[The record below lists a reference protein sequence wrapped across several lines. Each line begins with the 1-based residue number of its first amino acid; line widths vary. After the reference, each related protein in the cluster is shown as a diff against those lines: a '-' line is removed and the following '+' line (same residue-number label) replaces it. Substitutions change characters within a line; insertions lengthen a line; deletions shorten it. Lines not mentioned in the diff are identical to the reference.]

1 MIRVTTPLSPTP
13 ISNIQM
19 SHRYSGKWLHGNDS
33 LGLAPMLLSNSNVWS
48 VRCIRK
54 DSIVVTLLKAK
65 LELIC
70 LSEAGRGRSKFF
82 HLLHSFSLASL
93 LVPGRKPKNFQSS
106 TSSLA
111 KAYKLQF
118 CFQQCNYNGI
128 FSNQSHTPDIRV
140 RAAMGQSFARIFV

>member
-1 MIRVTTPLSPTP
+1 
-13 ISNIQM
+13 
-19 SHRYSGKWLHGNDS
+19 
-33 LGLAPMLLSNSNVWS
+33 MLLSNSNVWS

-93 LVPGRKPKNFQSS
+93 LVPGKKPKNFQSS

-118 CFQQCNYNGI
+118 CF
-128 FSNQSHTPDIRV
+128 
-140 RAAMGQSFARIFV
+140 